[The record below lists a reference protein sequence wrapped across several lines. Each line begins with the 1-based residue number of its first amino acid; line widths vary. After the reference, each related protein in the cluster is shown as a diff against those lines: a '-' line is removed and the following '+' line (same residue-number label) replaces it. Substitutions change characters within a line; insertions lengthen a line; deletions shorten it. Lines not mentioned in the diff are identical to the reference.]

1 MKARTTILTL
11 GPAFMA
17 AALMASGPA
26 AIAEDI
32 PQIQG
37 VTVTG
42 TRIATVERPAGVV
55 NQELTVKQTVNFSD
69 LDLATESG
77 ERALE
82 KRIGQAAGQ
91 VCDELERLLPMRTL
105 DHGSCV
111 REASDRALEDART
124 LARKAAP
131 KAK

>member
-1 MKARTTILTL
+1 MKVRTTILTL
-11 GPAFMA
+11 GPIFMA
-17 AALMASGPA
+17 AALMTSGAA

-32 PQIQG
+32 PQIKG

-77 ERALE
+77 EKALE

-105 DHGSCV
+105 DHGNCV
-111 REASDRALEDART
+111 REASDRALEDARK
-124 LARKAAP
+124 LAKKATP

>member
-1 MKARTTILTL
+1 MKVRATILTL
-11 GPAFMA
+11 GPALVA

-32 PQIQG
+32 PQIKG

-77 ERALE
+77 EKALE
-82 KRIGQAAGQ
+82 KRIGEAAGQ

-105 DHGSCV
+105 DHGNCV
-111 REASDRALEDART
+111 REASDRALEDARK
-124 LARKAAP
+124 LAKKATP